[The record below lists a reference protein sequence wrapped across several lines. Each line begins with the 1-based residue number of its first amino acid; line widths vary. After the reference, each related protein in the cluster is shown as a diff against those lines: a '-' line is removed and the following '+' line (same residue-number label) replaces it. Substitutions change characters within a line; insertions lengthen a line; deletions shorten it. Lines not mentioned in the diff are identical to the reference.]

1 MVDMSKHRY
10 KQGQEQKPDDDY
22 TYEHRIKELH
32 AIWRLTR
39 DMILFLVGVGG
50 VIYEAIWAHPVN
62 QPILV
67 IFAAMMGL
75 PAFLR
80 VDGS

>member
-10 KQGQEQKPDDDY
+10 KQGQEQKPDD
-22 TYEHRIKELH
+22 RIKELH